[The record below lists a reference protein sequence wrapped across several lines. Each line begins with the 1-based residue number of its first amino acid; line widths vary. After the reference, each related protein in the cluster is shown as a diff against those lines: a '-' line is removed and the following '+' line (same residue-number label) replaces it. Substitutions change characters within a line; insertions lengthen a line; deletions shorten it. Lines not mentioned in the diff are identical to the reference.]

1 MSGEEV
7 EEVKNEEETKITNE
21 VTNEE
26 EPEKATNE
34 VIEAERTKQTEQ
46 TEKN

>member
-26 EPEKATNE
+26 EPEKSN
-34 VIEAERTKQTEQ
+34 
-46 TEKN
+46 